1 MKLTLVF
8 EIRSQTNCREC
19 KWHNSSGYGGRWRCQ
34 VMSPTHITVARC
46 CIWLTQDNKQQFH
59 VLSESLDDVAPAE
72 HTKNTNNTS
81 GLWDVFTV
89 WDALRIVI
97 SDVWFEADTSNPK
110 CTSLLSLLHAIDKG
124 IIHGLHH
131 LMILVTSHKGKEWL
145 QTQNVFAKLVVTP

>member
-1 MKLTLVF
+1 MQMAQQLWIWGQVKMSGNV
-8 EIRSQTNCREC
+8 TNTY
-19 KWHNSSGYGGRWRCQ
+19 HSS
-34 VMSPTHITVARC
+34 P
-46 CIWLTQDNKQQFH
+46 LQQFH

-81 GLWDVFTV
+81 GLWDVFAV

-97 SDVWFEADTSNPK
+97 SDVWFEADTINPK
-110 CTSLLSLLHAIDKG
+110 CIPSLLSLLHAIDKG